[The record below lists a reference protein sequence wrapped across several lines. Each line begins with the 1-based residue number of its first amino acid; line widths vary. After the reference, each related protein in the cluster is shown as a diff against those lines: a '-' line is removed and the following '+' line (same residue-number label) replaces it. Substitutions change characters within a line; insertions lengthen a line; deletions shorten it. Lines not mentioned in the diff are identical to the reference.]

1 MIAHSNGMTTI
12 ELPPTSASATFTA
25 STSASTP
32 TSTPTAPLAP
42 APITTDRGW
51 HDDPFDQHALRFHDG
66 NEWTEHVTHHG
77 PVPCQGCH
85 PYAR

>member
-1 MIAHSNGMTTI
+1 MTTI
-12 ELPPTSASATFTA
+12 ELPPTTVSHP
-25 STSASTP
+25 TP
-32 TSTPTAPLAP
+32 AAAPTAIIAP
-42 APITTDRGW
+42 TLPKVERGW

-66 NEWTEHVTHHG
+66 DAWTEHVTHHG

>member
-12 ELPPTSASATFTA
+12 ELPPTPILD
-25 STSASTP
+25 TP
-32 TSTPTAPLAP
+32 TLAP
-42 APITTDRGW
+42 TLAPIEVDRGW

-66 NEWTEHVTHHG
+66 NGWTEHVTHHG